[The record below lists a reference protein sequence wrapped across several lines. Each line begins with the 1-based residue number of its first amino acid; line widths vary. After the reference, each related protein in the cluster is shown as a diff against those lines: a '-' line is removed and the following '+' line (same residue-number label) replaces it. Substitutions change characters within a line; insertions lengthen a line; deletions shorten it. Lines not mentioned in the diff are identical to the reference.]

1 MTTYTLHRA
10 KLAYSL
16 LPMEQKDIG
25 LRLGV
30 TQQRVSQLLYRYKVW
45 ERRASSRQVQRSF
58 ESIKQRREHS
68 A

>member
-16 LPMEQKDIG
+16 LPMEQKEIA
-25 LRLGV
+25 LILGV
-30 TQQRVSQLLYRYKVW
+30 TQQRVSQLLYRARLLARLEEK
-45 ERRASSRQVQRSF
+45 RSHGNLN
-58 ESIKQRREHS
+58 QRRETV